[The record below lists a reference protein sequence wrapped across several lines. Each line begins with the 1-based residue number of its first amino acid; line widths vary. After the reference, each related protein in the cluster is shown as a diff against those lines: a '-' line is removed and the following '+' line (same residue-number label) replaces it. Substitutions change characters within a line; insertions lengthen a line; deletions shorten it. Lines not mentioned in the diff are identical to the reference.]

1 MFINGIAELTLFIF
15 CTPRVSY
22 KYMILDIVVI
32 LNLSPNLGK
41 FPLPLFPGHLHP
53 PFEICSAFVSQSN
66 INPLCCRISILCVA
80 QHLFPPFPRNQRTFL
95 KKKNN
100 KNISIQAIGLSL
112 YEDLEIWKAA
122 RKSEEPMSIEP
133 EVIKTQWLNFDS
145 SETSLI
151 GRNILIVDEVDD
163 TRRTLAYAVREL
175 TKDLEKESQKLREQ
189 GKEVPETKIG
199 VFVLHNKLKE
209 KREQLPEEIMQGR
222 YFACK
227 QMPDQWLVYPW
238 DALDIE
244 EHTEKSKDNTY

>member
-1 MFINGIAELTLFIF
+1 MSKIH
-15 CTPRVSY
+15 VSY
-22 KYMILDIVVI
+22 NQIHSMIKETVDSMHLNDDFQPDIMVAIGGGGFIPARI
-32 LNLSPNLGK
+32 L
-41 FPLPLFPGHLHP
+41 
-53 PFEICSAFVSQSN
+53 
-66 INPLCCRISILCVA
+66 
-80 QHLFPPFPRNQRTFL
+80 RTFL

-122 RKSEEPMSIEP
+122 HKDDETPIASEP

-175 TKDLEKESQKLREQ
+175 TKDLEIESAKLRAQ
-189 GKEVPETKIG
+189 GKDVPETKIG

-209 KREQLPEEIMQGR
+209 KREQLPKEIMDGR

-227 QMPDQWLVYPW
+227 EMPDQWLVYPW

-244 EHTEKSKDNTY
+244 DHTEKSRENTY

>member
-1 MFINGIAELTLFIF
+1 M
-15 CTPRVSY
+15 
-22 KYMILDIVVI
+22 
-32 LNLSPNLGK
+32 
-41 FPLPLFPGHLHP
+41 
-53 PFEICSAFVSQSN
+53 
-66 INPLCCRISILCVA
+66 
-80 QHLFPPFPRNQRTFL
+80 
-95 KKKNN
+95 KKRNN

-122 RKSEEPMSIEP
+122 HKDDEPISQEP

-175 TKDLEKESQKLREQ
+175 TKDLELESEKLRAQ
-189 GKEVPETKIG
+189 GKDVPETKIG

-209 KREQLPEEIMQGR
+209 KREQLPEEIMNGR

-244 EHTEKSKDNTY
+244 EHTDKSRENTY

>member
-1 MFINGIAELTLFIF
+1 MSKIH
-15 CTPRVSY
+15 VSY
-22 KYMILDIVVI
+22 NQIHTMIKETVDSMHLNEDFQPDIMVAIGGGGFIPARI
-32 LNLSPNLGK
+32 L
-41 FPLPLFPGHLHP
+41 
-53 PFEICSAFVSQSN
+53 
-66 INPLCCRISILCVA
+66 
-80 QHLFPPFPRNQRTFL
+80 RTFL

-112 YEDLEIWKAA
+112 YEDLEIWKASHKEDETPIA
-122 RKSEEPMSIEP
+122 AEP

-175 TKDLEKESQKLREQ
+175 AKDLELESQKLRAQ

-209 KREQLPEEIMQGR
+209 KREELPKEIMDSR

-244 EHTEKSKDNTY
+244 DHTEKSKENTY

>member
-1 MFINGIAELTLFIF
+1 MSKIH
-15 CTPRVSY
+15 VSY
-22 KYMILDIVVI
+22 NQIHTMVKETVDSMHLNEDFQPDIMVAIGGGGFIPARIL
-32 LNLSPNLGK
+32 
-41 FPLPLFPGHLHP
+41 
-53 PFEICSAFVSQSN
+53 
-66 INPLCCRISILCVA
+66 
-80 QHLFPPFPRNQRTFL
+80 RTFL

-122 RKSEEPMSIEP
+122 HKDDEPTTMEP

-175 TKDLEKESQKLREQ
+175 TKDLEIESEKLRAQ

-209 KREQLPEEIMQGR
+209 KREQLPEEIMNGR

-244 EHTEKSKDNTY
+244 DHTEKSRDNTY

>member
-1 MFINGIAELTLFIF
+1 MSKIH
-15 CTPRVSY
+15 VSY
-22 KYMILDIVVI
+22 NQIHTMVKETVDSMHLNEDFQPDIMVAIGGGGFIPARIL
-32 LNLSPNLGK
+32 
-41 FPLPLFPGHLHP
+41 
-53 PFEICSAFVSQSN
+53 
-66 INPLCCRISILCVA
+66 
-80 QHLFPPFPRNQRTFL
+80 RTFL

-122 RKSEEPMSIEP
+122 HKDDEPTALEP

-175 TKDLEKESQKLREQ
+175 TKDLEIESEKLRAQ

-199 VFVLHNKLKE
+199 IFVLHNKLKE
-209 KREQLPEEIMQGR
+209 KREQLPDEIMNGR

-244 EHTEKSKDNTY
+244 EHTEKSRDNTY

>member
-1 MFINGIAELTLFIF
+1 M
-15 CTPRVSY
+15 V
-22 KYMILDIVVI
+22 D
-32 LNLSPNLGK
+32 LNLSPNLGE
-41 FPLPLFPGHLHP
+41 FPPLYFPRHRPSLH
-53 PFEICSAFVSQSN
+53 SRHAFVSQSN
-66 INPLCCRISILCVA
+66 INPLCCSTPIPS
-80 QHLFPPFPRNQRTFL
+80 LFSRHQRTFL
-95 KKKNN
+95 KKRNN

-122 RKSEEPMSIEP
+122 HNNEPISNEP

-209 KREQLPEEIMQGR
+209 KREQLPEGIMKDR